1 MDLALLILRLTVGL
15 LVAGHGAQKLFGWF
29 GGFGLKG
36 TAGWLHSQGFRP
48 AGIWTA
54 LAVLTEVG
62 GGVLFALGLWSPL
75 GALGIAASMLTA
87 IKIHWPKFWVTQGG
101 FEYALVNLA
110 VAASVGIAGPGG
122 FSLDGV
128 FGTALPQG
136 ALPAGAILVI
146 LGWLVAVA
154 STRMPAAQRPVQ
166 GTIPD

>member
-15 LVAGHGAQKLFGWF
+15 LLVGHGAQKLFGWF
-29 GGFGLKG
+29 GGFGLKR
-36 TAGWLHSQGFRP
+36 TVELLASQGFRP
-48 AGIWTA
+48 AGFW
-54 LAVLTEVG
+54 AVVGCVAEVG

-128 FGTALPQG
+128 YGTALPQG
-136 ALPAGAILVI
+136 AFPAGAILVL
-146 LGWLVAVA
+146 LGWLAAVG

>member
-62 GGVLFALGLWSPL
+62 EGVLFALGLWSPL
-75 GALGIAASMLTA
+75 GALGVAASMLTA
-87 IKIHWPKFWVTQGG
+87 IKLHWPKVWVTQGG

-110 VAASVGIAGPGG
+110 VAAAVGFVGPGR
-122 FSLDGV
+122 FSLDGMY
-128 FGTALPQG
+128 GTALPQW
-136 ALPAGAILVI
+136 AFPAGAVLVI
-146 LGWLVAVA
+146 LGWLVAVVI
-154 STRMPAAQRPVQ
+154 SRTPAPAGDSQQ
-166 GTIPD
+166 AA